1 MLLEVLSALPFVDQ
15 RIPQGLVADLECVV
29 WCSTGYRRSFSTV
42 NQLGGKA
49 MTEAF
54 ALSEVSPL

>member
-54 ALSEVSPL
+54 ALS

>member
-29 WCSTGYRRSFSTV
+29 WCSQPTIVDSFSTV

-49 MTEAF
+49 MTETF
-54 ALSEVSPL
+54 ALS

>member
-29 WCSTGYRRSFSTV
+29 WCSQPAIVDSFSTV

-49 MTEAF
+49 MTETF
-54 ALSEVSPL
+54 ALS